1 MTDVAT
7 LYPFSNRTLER
18 LRAMPPQGQTHR
30 WFSQVAAGLVGVF
43 TAQQCFRFLRRCCD
57 ELVTHRSVPDREIQ
71 AAIEFA
77 YSGTG
82 SPLNFG
88 RKALSWPEPSAALIA
103 KTLATTPPAFAD
115 AGTDGPGADQ
125 VLAALFEPGELVC
138 TGRNTE
144 RAMVRPIED
153 TVADAD
159 WLQFIVVNPMRDRE
173 APNYQGKL
181 AARCQNNT
189 GLRRHLVAEFDN
201 PALSKEQ
208 QARLST
214 KLGQLAPLVLVVDS
228 GGKSLHA
235 WFRVDHLSRQDQ
247 VRFFCVACLLGA
259 DATRW
264 DVCGWLRMPGGLR
277 VVDGVPATRQRIL
290 HFEPKA
296 ARV

>member
-88 RKALSWPEPSAALIA
+88 RKALTWPEPSPALIA

-125 VLAALFEPGELVC
+125 VLAALFQPGELVC
-138 TGRNTE
+138 TGRNQE
-144 RAMVRPIED
+144 QALVRPLEASL
-153 TVADAD
+153 ADAH
-159 WLQFIVVNPMRDRE
+159 WQQFIVVNPMRGE
-173 APNYQGKL
+173 FAVNYEGDL
-181 AARCQNNT
+181 SARCQNNVK
-189 GLRRHLVAEFDN
+189 RRRYLVAECDDRTI
-201 PALSKEQ
+201 SKPQ
-208 QARLST
+208 QAQLVGRLA
-214 KLGQLAPLVLVVDS
+214 QFAPLVLVVDS

-235 WFRVDHLSRQDQ
+235 WFRIEDWCPREQAK
-247 VRFFCVACLLGA
+247 FFAAACLLGA
-259 DATRW
+259 DPTRW

-277 VVDGVPATRQRIL
+277 VENGCPQTRQRVL
-290 HFEPKA
+290 YFNP
-296 ARV
+296 